1 MTVASQPGHNDFQPF
16 PPSSSPPPFFFR
28 RVVCTHFS
36 THSAP
41 FVARLRLQPPLHRR
55 KPTVHSFPFPT
66 RPRLSSFRPA
76 TPLILFPP
84 TFLDYRPRE
93 KSREACYDPSCIYYS
108 SWWSGGK
115 KKHGRGINLTPLV
128 YPLEKSLHINSNWG
142 EGVSFRVLEYSFPW
156 SLTRLALP
164 SRPRVNLLSPR
175 WNSISYYFRFV
186 IPRPCTF
193 NSRIRRFIRV
203 ARSHTDPLASHAR
216 FYSADPFVHPST
228 LSSYRPT
235 PPVSAHFLHS
245 RGRATSGRTPS
256 QPALVT
262 FTAPFSRR
270 AAIAL
275 PSILKNR
282 SRSNQFSNQ
291 FYPTV

>member
-41 FVARLRLQPPLHRR
+41 FVARLRLSLAPNLLSIVGNRRSTRSLSQPA
-55 KPTVHSFPFPT
+55 
-66 RPRLSSFRPA
+66 PA
-76 TPLILFPP
+76 SLLFGPLILFPP

-108 SWWSGGK
+108 SRWSGGK

-203 ARSHTDPLASHAR
+203 ARSHTGSTREPCTFLLRGSVRASFHSVFLSTDPPRLRS
-216 FYSADPFVHPST
+216 
-228 LSSYRPT
+228 LS
-235 PPVSAHFLHS
+235 
-245 RGRATSGRTPS
+245 
-256 QPALVT
+256 
-262 FTAPFSRR
+262 PFSRPCHER
-270 AAIAL
+270 THAIAARAGHFYR
-275 PSILKNR
+275 SI
-282 SRSNQFSNQ
+282 
-291 FYPTV
+291 